1 MEVLPHIVGAEWI
14 RQSALANKVLPPSA
28 SPGSKGKGARA
39 KNYRIKD
46 KDWFRAG
53 NVDSIAAALKRRDQG
68 IAAGAAGV
76 RGRKGAQ
83 ARLFEGC
90 AMYVHNPGKGEKK
103 ASEKAAVVVELLEK
117 AGATIVPKM
126 SNVLRLVGKATKG
139 GKGGKKR
146 KARDDDDD
154 DNGEDDGEDGDS
166 DESESAAGDWAP
178 RDGRV
183 AIIVNKDTFGKL
195 RKQGKLKDLGGTK
208 VDAMIDADRIR
219 RFDEDLILNGVMTY
233 KVDFDSNQVY

>member
-1 MEVLPHIVGAEWI
+1 M
-14 RQSALANKVLPPSA
+14 
-28 SPGSKGKGARA
+28 
-39 KNYRIKD
+39 
-46 KDWFRAG
+46 
-53 NVDSIAAALKRRDQG
+53 
-68 IAAGAAGV
+68 
-76 RGRKGAQ
+76 
-83 ARLFEGC
+83 
-90 AMYVHNPGKGEKK
+90 
-103 ASEKAAVVVELLEK
+103 
-117 AGATIVPKM
+117 PKM

-183 AIIVNKDTFGKL
+183 AIIVNKDTFSKL

-219 RFDEDLILNGVMTY
+219 RFDENLILNGVMKY
-233 KVDFDSNQVY
+233 KVDFDRNQVY